1 MRYRNTEGSPAE
13 IARRLDAHSLVDI
26 SVSRSTD
33 TVRLNVTVLR
43 TEPREQQDWS
53 GVFRRPVAEISLL
66 HSDVALALARHFDLA
81 LSQQETERLSA
92 TRRVDDRAFDAWL
105 QGVQHSK
112 RTMAVDLDACI
123 RFARQAISIDSL
135 FAPAHA
141 LQARCYANM
150 TFGTASPPREMLEL
164 AKAAA
169 LKAIA
174 LDSANAS
181 AHGTLGWV
189 LATGDW
195 NWVDAE
201 RAFRRAVAFTPTNE
215 DVHAAFG
222 FFLAWMGEPDSALKY
237 ARRAER
243 LSPFSP
249 REAQNVAMVLYLA
262 RKHAEARTQARHAI
276 DLDST
281 HVFGYDR
288 LHWAASASGAHEEAL
303 AAAKTASELAGPRDV
318 RRRAFLARA
327 YAAAGRT
334 KEARD
339 ILNDLLV
346 LEAQVYVPPTA
357 IAAIYTWLGDADAA
371 LQWLEKGFDGKD
383 GDMVLLKTF
392 PLWDPLRSDP
402 RFQEL
407 ERRMRFP

>member
-1 MRYRNTEGSPAE
+1 MTWPY
-13 IARRLDAHSLVDI
+13 
-26 SVSRSTD
+26 
-33 TVRLNVTVLR
+33 
-43 TEPREQQDWS
+43 
-53 GVFRRPVAEISLL
+53 
-66 HSDVALALARHFDLA
+66 
-81 LSQQETERLSA
+81 
-92 TRRVDDRAFDAWL
+92 AWL

-123 RFARQAISIDSL
+123 RYARQAISIDSL

-141 LQARCYANM
+141 LQARCYSNM
-150 TFGTASPPREMLEL
+150 TFATMSPPHEMLQL
-164 AKAAA
+164 AKMAARR
-169 LKAIA
+169 AIA

-181 AHGTLGWV
+181 AYASLAWTL
-189 LATGDW
+189 AIGDW
-195 NWVDAE
+195 NWTDAE
-201 RAFRRAVAFTPTNE
+201 RAFRRAVDLNPTAE
-215 DVHAAFG
+215 DVHAGVG
-222 FFLAWMGEPDSALKY
+222 FFLAWIGRPDSALKY

-262 RKHAEARTQARHAI
+262 RNYADARAQARRAI
-276 DLDST
+276 ALDST

-288 LHWAASASGAHEEAL
+288 LHWAASASGAHDEAL
-303 AAAKTASELAGPRDV
+303 AAARKASELAGPRDV

-339 ILNDLLV
+339 ILNDLLA
-346 LEAQVYVPPTA
+346 LETQVYVPPTA
-357 IAAIYTWLGDADAA
+357 IAAVYTWLGDADAA
-371 LQWLEKGFDGKD
+371 LQCLEKGFEGKD

-392 PLWDPLRSDP
+392 PLWDPIRSDP
-402 RFQEL
+402 RFRDL